1 MTDRIYLMQTDG
13 SLRTMT
19 ETSYATEDLLQHL
32 LERYPD
38 LLAGEQMDGAE
49 PRRWLLVSRE
59 YGVPDQEDGGGRWAV
74 DHLFLDQDA
83 VPTLVEVKR
92 STDTR
97 IRREVVGQMLDYA
110 ANAVVYWPVE
120 RIRTSLEARCER
132 DGADAAGAVA
142 RLLGLDADDLSAIDG
157 FWLKVRTNLQAGRV
171 RLVFVADAIPP
182 ELRRVVEFLNGQMEP
197 AEVLAVEVRQFV
209 GEGVKTLVPK
219 LVGQTAAAQQ
229 KKAVARSPDGPGWT
243 EERFFDELNSQHGP
257 EVAKVAREVL
267 DWIRPRVT
275 RVWWGRGN
283 RYGSMVP
290 VTELDGGRER
300 GGHNLHV
307 FALWTYGSVE
317 VYFQWLKGKPGF
329 TADVDRCAFLHRLN
343 AIEGVHLPEDA
354 IAARPSFPI
363 SLLTIPKALAQFK
376 GAVEWAIER
385 VTVAAEG

>member
-19 ETSYATEDLLQHL
+19 EASYASEDLLQHL

-49 PRRWLLVSRE
+49 PRKWLLVSRE
-59 YGVPDQEDGGGRWAV
+59 YGVPDDADGGDRWAV

-83 VPTLVEVKR
+83 IPTLVEVKR

-120 RIRTSLEARCER
+120 RIRMSMEARCER
-132 DGADAAGAVA
+132 DGLDPAVA
-142 RLLGLDADDLSAIDG
+142 VAGLLGIEADNGPAIDA

-171 RLVFVADAIPP
+171 RMVFVADAIPP
-182 ELRRVVEFLNGQMEP
+182 ELRRVVEFLNGQMDP

-229 KKAVARSPDGPGWT
+229 KKTVARGSDGPGWT
-243 EERFFDELNSQHGP
+243 EERFFQELNSKHGP
-257 EVAKVAREVL
+257 DVAKVAREIL
-267 DWIRPRVT
+267 EWIRPRVT
-275 RVWWGRGN
+275 RVWWGRGSQ
-283 RYGSMVP
+283 YGSMVP
-290 VTELDGGRER
+290 VTELHGGRVR
-300 GGHNLHV
+300 GGQNLHV
-307 FALWTYGSVE
+307 FALWTYGSIE

-329 TADVDRCAFLHRLN
+329 TADADRRTLLSRLN
-343 AIEGVHLPEDA
+343 AIDGVRLPEDA

-363 SLLTIPKALAQFK
+363 AALTNPKALAEFK
-376 GAVEWAIER
+376 AAVEWAIER
-385 VTVAAEG
+385 VTAATKG

>member
-19 ETSYATEDLLQHL
+19 EASYAREDLLQDL
-32 LERYPD
+32 LEQYPD

-49 PRRWLLVSRE
+49 PRKWLLVSRE
-59 YGVPDQEDGGGRWAV
+59 YGVPDETDGGDRWAV

-83 VPTLVEVKR
+83 IPTLVEVKR

-110 ANAVVYWPVE
+110 ANAVVYWPLE

-132 DGADAAGAVA
+132 DGVDAAVAVA
-142 RLLGLDADDLSAIDG
+142 GLLRVEADDKAALDA

-171 RLVFVADAIPP
+171 RVVFVADAIPP

-209 GEGVKTLVPK
+209 GGGLKTLVPK
-219 LVGQTAAAQQ
+219 VVGQTAAAQQ
-229 KKAVARSPDGPGWT
+229 KKTVARSSDGPGWT
-243 EERFFDELNSQHGP
+243 EERFFQELDSKHGP
-257 EVAKVAREVL
+257 DVANVAREIL

-275 RVWWGRGN
+275 RVVWGRGN
-283 RYGSMVP
+283 QYGSMVP
-290 VTELDGGRER
+290 VTELHGGRER
-300 GGHNLHV
+300 GGQNLHV

-317 VYFQWLKGKPGF
+317 VYFQWLKGKLGF
-329 TADVDRCAFLHRLN
+329 TKDADRRALLGRLN
-343 AIEGVHLPEDA
+343 AIDGVSLRDDA
-354 IAARPSFPI
+354 IAARPTFPI
-363 SLLTIPKALAQFK
+363 AALTNPKAFAEFK
-376 GAVEWAIER
+376 AAVEWAIER
-385 VTVAAEG
+385 ATVSAKG